1 MAVKSKEAAPKEGAK
16 PAAKETPAPRG
27 PGGLD
32 KLAPYIGPGFVVS
45 LALVFVGERMLGT
58 IDNARIAL
66 SGLGVAGAL
75 ATTALR
81 FSLVAGQTDVQRQRI
96 ERALGA
102 TGRASAAAGLFDLA
116 HTNGAPVALK
126 DIGMNEAD
134 LDRAA
139 EIAVS
144 NPYWNPRPFGA
155 AQRGEIR
162 DLLQRAYEGIRPD

>member
-1 MAVKSKEAAPKEGAK
+1 MAFNAAAAPEAM
-16 PAAKETPAPRG
+16 R
-27 PGGLD
+27 
-32 KLAPYIGPGFVVS
+32 
-45 LALVFVGERMLGT
+45 
-58 IDNARIAL
+58 
-66 SGLGVAGAL
+66 
-75 ATTALR
+75 
-81 FSLVAGQTDVQRQRI
+81 RI